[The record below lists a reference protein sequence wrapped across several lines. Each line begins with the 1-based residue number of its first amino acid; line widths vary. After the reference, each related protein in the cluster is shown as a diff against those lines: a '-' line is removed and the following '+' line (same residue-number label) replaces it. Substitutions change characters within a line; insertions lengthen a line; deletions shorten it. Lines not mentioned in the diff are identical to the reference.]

1 MITVTAPHYPE
12 GVENA
17 HALKTNRHVLGRVTK
32 IDRRARQVEVGER
45 RIPYDML
52 IVATGARH
60 AYFGHDEWE
69 RVAPGLKK
77 IEDAT
82 SIRRNILMAFELAET
97 TVDPDERRR
106 LLVMSPI

>member
-1 MITVTAPHYPE
+1 MTCSLWSP
-12 GVENA
+12 
-17 HALKTNRHVLGRVTK
+17 
-32 IDRRARQVEVGER
+32 
-45 RIPYDML
+45 
-52 IVATGARH
+52 GARH

-106 LLVMSPI
+106 LLVMSAI